1 MILGFLLP
9 VRAHGSYDLWM
20 ERAALIGSSL
30 CYLFALGHTLFSL
43 FKGRFRPGRFN
54 VVAVAAGAFLQGWY
68 LTLLGSQLHACP
80 IRTLPQVLVFLGW
93 SMALF
98 YLAIGTSYRLS
109 LMGAFTAPVVLLL
122 QVAAVFIPAGKID
135 PVRGVDPWI
144 ETHASLSL
152 VAYGALGLSCIAGI
166 MYLVQERQLKSR
178 HPSAIFHELPPVTTL
193 AVTVRRLLLAGFV
206 VLTVSFAAGFLA
218 HTPIPKV
225 KICFSALIWLLYAGL
240 LADSWSGRLGNRRTA
255 QGAMLVFLLAL
266 LLLPVIQRLSTLG

>member
-1 MILGFLLP
+1 
-9 VRAHGSYDLWM
+9 M

-43 FKGRFRPGRFN
+43 FRGRFRPGRFN
-54 VVAVAAGAFLQGWY
+54 VAAVAAGAALQGWY

-93 SMALF
+93 AMALF
-98 YLAIGTSYRLS
+98 YLAIGPSYRLS

-122 QVAAVFIPAGKID
+122 QLAAVALPAG
-135 PVRGVDPWI
+135 PMAAVHGVDPWI

-152 VAYGALGLSCIAGI
+152 VAYGALGLSCIAGL

-178 HPSAIFHELPPVTTL
+178 RPAAIFHDLPPVTTL
-193 AVTVRRLLLAGFV
+193 AVTVRRLLLAGFI

-218 HTPIPKV
+218 RTPIPKV

-266 LLLPVIQRLSTLG
+266 LLLPVIQRLSTIG

>member
-1 MILGFLLP
+1 
-9 VRAHGSYDLWM
+9 
-20 ERAALIGSSL
+20 
-30 CYLFALGHTLFSL
+30 
-43 FKGRFRPGRFN
+43 
-54 VVAVAAGAFLQGWY
+54 
-68 LTLLGSQLHACP
+68 
-80 IRTLPQVLVFLGW
+80 
-93 SMALF
+93 MALF

-109 LMGAFTAPVVLLL
+109 LMGAFTAPVVLIL
-122 QVAAVFIPAGKID
+122 QIAAMILPTSQVE

-152 VAYGALGLSCIAGI
+152 VAYGALGLSCIAGL

-178 HPSAIFHELPPVTTL
+178 RPAAIFHDLPPVATL
-193 AVTVRRLLLAGFV
+193 AATVRRLLLAGFV
-206 VLTVSFAAGFLA
+206 VLTISFAAGFLA

-240 LADSWSGRLGNRRTA
+240 LADSLSGRLGNRRTA